1 MVASILKT
9 INLSKIYRRGKIK
22 ALTDVSLEFNDR
34 GVLTLL
40 GRNGAGKTTFLRVI
54 STQLMP
60 TSGKVFVLGY
70 DVVKE
75 AKAVRNNIA
84 VMPQEGATLPPL
96 TPWDHVY
103 FTLRIKGISKNVAK
117 EYTNDVLEKL
127 DLMQYKDVHADRL
140 SGGLRQRILVAMA
153 MAYKARLLLLDEPT
167 LGLDPLSRRKI
178 WKIVREYCKNVG
190 SVILT
195 THYLDEAEVLS
206 DQVVILNN
214 GKVLANGTVD
224 ELRNFVKE
232 KVKIEVYSGFLFEE
246 LQSYGRLVPVAD
258 RLRVLTNEKTAQ
270 ELVNEAIK
278 RGARVQTS
286 PITLDDV
293 FVELSTE
300 VEQE

>member
-1 MVASILKT
+1 MNAPILKT
-9 INLSKIYRRGKIK
+9 INLSKIYRRGKTK
-22 ALTDVSLEFNDR
+22 ALTDVSLEFNNQ

-40 GRNGAGKTTFLRVI
+40 GRNGAGKTTFLRII

-60 TSGKVFVLGY
+60 TEGNVFVLGY

-75 AKAVRNNIA
+75 ARAVRKNIA

-103 FTLRIKGISKNVAK
+103 FTLRIKGVQKDIAK
-117 EYTNDVLEKL
+117 ESANEVLEKL
-127 DLMQYKDVHADRL
+127 DLMEYKHIHADRL

-153 MAYKARLLLLDEPT
+153 MACKARLLLLDEPT

-178 WKIVREYCKNVG
+178 WKIVREYCKNIG

-206 DQVVILNN
+206 DQIVILNN
-214 GKVLANGTVD
+214 GRILANGTAD
-224 ELRNFVKE
+224 QLRSLIEE
-232 KVKIEVYSGFLFEE
+232 KIKVEVYNGFSAEE
-246 LQSYGRLVPVAD
+246 LHSYGRLVPVAD
-258 RLRVLTNEKTAQ
+258 RLRVLTNEKSAQ
-270 ELVNEAIK
+270 QLVNEAIK

-293 FVELSTE
+293 FIELS
-300 VEQE
+300 VNGGQE